1 MGRLLSVVLGLLVL
15 ALAAPYLA
23 RLAEQTVPTLLSVLF
38 FLAIARLFWPT
49 RRRR

>member
-1 MGRLLSVVLGLLVL
+1 MGRLMGAVLGLLL

-23 RLAEQTVPTLLSVLF
+23 RLAAQTVPTLLSFLV
-38 FLAIARLFWPT
+38 FLAIARLFWPS

>member
-1 MGRLLSVVLGLLVL
+1 VGRLLSTVLGLLVL

-23 RLAEQTVPTLLSVLF
+23 RLAEQTVPALLSFLF
-38 FLAIARLFWPT
+38 FLALARLFWPA